1 NVRCEVCLD
10 RKRGC
15 CMSHLGKCVGLET
28 ITSLRILPRSVVS
41 VEGIELGLERKPEG
55 YRLAIL
61 APPGSPFFEGF
72 EGSRWNQES
81 QSLLVGPAN
90 PRNASVL
97 RFRLPWLRPKL
108 LGLQT
113 SAGLGD
119 RLGLATP
126 GHVRAVRAT
135 GGSVAPIFPQ
145 QSIREMSRTGR
156 TPRQEM
162 GGATRGGIAG
172 GLEGGFG
179 ADAEHLEASEH

>member
-1 NVRCEVCLD
+1 
-10 RKRGC
+10 
-15 CMSHLGKCVGLET
+15 
-28 ITSLRILPRSVVS
+28 
-41 VEGIELGLERKPEG
+41 IELGLERKREG

-72 EGSRWNQES
+72 EGELSNQES

-108 LGLQT
+108 LGLRT

-135 GGSVAPIFPQ
+135 GGTVAPIFPQ

-156 TPRQEM
+156 TPRQVM
-162 GGATRGGIAG
+162 DDASWGVLA
-172 GLEGGFG
+172 EGWQDGFG
-179 ADAEHLEASEH
+179 ADADHLKTTADIDACMRAGFTFFT